1 MILSELGVKLET
13 VYDWVTLA
21 LFAGLVVLFLQRST
35 AEEPKDHLHQYALPA
50 LACAIANYLGNK
62 DQHILAILVLVAGL
76 GYSWVVLKPLQ
87 R

>member
-1 MILSELGVKLET
+1 MET
-13 VYDWVTLA
+13 VYDWLTLA

-35 AEEPKDHLHQYALPA
+35 AEEPKDHLYQYAAPA
-50 LACAIANYLGNK
+50 VGCAIANYLGNK
-62 DQHILAILVLVAGL
+62 DQHILAIAVLAAAI